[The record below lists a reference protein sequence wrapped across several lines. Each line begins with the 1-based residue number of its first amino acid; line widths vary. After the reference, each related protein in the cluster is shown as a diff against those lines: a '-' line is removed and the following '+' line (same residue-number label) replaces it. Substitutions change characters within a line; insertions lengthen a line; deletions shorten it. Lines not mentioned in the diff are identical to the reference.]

1 MSKTH
6 QNKRSNDTIIS
17 QTQSWIETVIIGLN
31 FCPFAKRE
39 YDHDNIRYSICHDIQ
54 IEDCLHKLIDECLEL
69 DRKSEIETTLL
80 IFPDSFIDFDDYLD
94 FVDLV
99 HALLDDQGYTG
110 IYQIATFHPD
120 YCFEDSADTDP
131 ANYTNRSPYP
141 MLHIIR
147 EASLERALQN
157 YPQPENIP
165 KRNIE
170 LARSQGQAKMQ
181 ALLDACYKHK
191 A

>member
-1 MSKTH
+1 MSVTDHSKYP
-6 QNKRSNDTIIS
+6 NDIIIAET
-17 QTQSWIETVIIGLN
+17 QTWIETVIIGLN

-39 YDHDNIRYSICHDIQ
+39 YDRGSICYSICRDTH
-54 IEDCLHKLIDECLEL
+54 IEDCLHKLIDECVEL
-69 DRKSEIETTLL
+69 DSKPEIETTLL
-80 IFPDSFIDFDDYLD
+80 IFPDSFNDFDDYLD
-94 FVDLV
+94 YVDLAR
-99 HALLDDQGYTG
+99 ALLDDQGYTG

-147 EASLERALQN
+147 ETSLERALHN

-165 KRNIE
+165 KHNIE
-170 LARSQGQAKMQ
+170 LARRQGQAKMQ

-191 A
+191 T